1 MLSEESY
8 GIKFQPNGHSS
19 SFIYYFFLLCT
30 AVRSL
35 IFPKM
40 MIYKTGCL
48 HALDLIY

>member
-8 GIKFQPNGHSS
+8 GIEFHPNGRASR
-19 SFIYYFFLLCT
+19 FFFFFNFALQ
-30 AVRSL
+30 VRSV